1 MDNKNDLIN
10 SIFKVSNSENFI
22 TLIKMSEGKNS
33 LLYLLYVSEEDLTP
47 SCISS
52 KLNISRARVT
62 AMLNSLSREKLIDFS
77 KDDSDKRK
85 MYIKLTELGIQAV
98 CNNIATMEKVLLTL
112 GNVIGEETLEEIFK
126 VFEKLSDNKSNDML
140 CD

>member
-1 MDNKNDLIN
+1 MNKKNELID
-10 SIFKVSNSENFI
+10 SIFKVSNSENFV

-33 LLYLLYVSEEDLTP
+33 LLYLLYISKDDLTP
-47 SCISS
+47 SMISS

-77 KDDSDKRK
+77 KDDLDKRK
-85 MYIKLTELGIQAV
+85 IYVKLTKQGKLAV
-98 CNNIATMEKVLLTL
+98 CNNISKIEDVLLSF
-112 GNVIGEETLEEIFK
+112 GSVVGEDTLEQIFK
-126 VFEKLSDNKSNDML
+126 IFEKIIDNNSNEML